1 MPTFLKQNCEISTS
15 NSRHF
20 TFSAPLHVGWRP
32 PVGAPANGIPPY
44 SGKSAAAHWYA
55 LMREATV
62 MRIATRLSRRHS
74 KSPANC
80 WAFWSVSKCVA
91 LSCQTF
97 HHFESFHHFQRKVT
111 RNGVTARTARTV
123 KTALSHH
130 FTEFHNSAKN
140 CDHFTSLIALAPA
153 AMLKPLRIIFA
164 DGTTWKNAH
173 LPKRHRHRH
182 AAANG

>member
-1 MPTFLKQNCEISTS
+1 LVYAELPLK
-15 NSRHF
+15 HF
-20 TFSAPLHVGWRP
+20 TISNHFTIIG
-32 PVGAPANGIPPY
+32 
-44 SGKSAAAHWYA
+44 
-55 LMREATV
+55 E
-62 MRIATRLSRRHS
+62 LSDEIVRQ
-74 KSPANC
+74 PQN
-80 WAFWSVSKCVA
+80 
-91 LSCQTF
+91 
-97 HHFESFHHFQRKVT
+97 
-111 RNGVTARTARTV
+111 V

-153 AMLKPLRIIFA
+153 ATLKPLRIIFA